1 MTLVSYAL
9 SPPRVVLIELQG
21 AREVLEQF
29 FHWIMQACSPPV
41 QLEVAFFGPTGL
53 LMNTTKGNCPVEAG
67 LPLWI
72 LKKPGIGKVK
82 LEEVNPHLRGWR
94 VENHL
99 GKTTHSSPDRDSNL
113 DLPVLS
119 SRAQHDKRVSQLR
132 HRGGFYN
139 VVLEEPTSP
148 TKGSWLRR
156 DFPSG
161 PVMTESTACTGSSVP
176 KLSAA
181 HVIRVTALKGHNHD
195 VFLKRVHKPGPTDK
209 AIRELVNKFRTER
222 DQIMMRMYL
231 AILVHHSNTPSQGLY
246 EARDRVGRRADSV
259 ARFTVHDLG
268 YEHFGHFLGKG
279 GEVAFLSPV
288 AYQLVEELYINLA
301 GCLDKSP
308 GQQWDSRLGRRSSNN
323 GHVNVSCIGEVLFGD
338 RGICPDRVESRHS
351 NDFVGVV
358 DPVQFHYLRDKGN
371 HPIHGLRADT
381 QNGVRAQRGALSS
394 REYLKS
400 VRKFFDAGED
410 PDSAVGVDETDV
422 SPQLFDA
429 RDVIKAQLS

>member
-1 MTLVSYAL
+1 M
-9 SPPRVVLIELQG
+9 E
-21 AREVLEQF
+21 
-29 FHWIMQACSPPV
+29 
-41 QLEVAFFGPTGL
+41 
-53 LMNTTKGNCPVEAG
+53 
-67 LPLWI
+67 
-72 LKKPGIGKVK
+72 
-82 LEEVNPHLRGWR
+82 
-94 VENHL
+94 
-99 GKTTHSSPDRDSNL
+99 
-113 DLPVLS
+113 
-119 SRAQHDKRVSQLR
+119 
-132 HRGGFYN
+132 
-139 VVLEEPTSP
+139 EEPTSP

-156 DFPSG
+156 DFPSC
-161 PVMTESTACTGSSVP
+161 PVMTESTACTWSSVP

-181 HVIRVTALKGHNHD
+181 HVIRVTTLKGHNHD
-195 VFLKRVHKPGPTDK
+195 V
-209 AIRELVNKFRTER
+209 LVKGTSQEVFVPQSSGCRTLTR
-222 DQIMMRMYL
+222 Q
-231 AILVHHSNTPSQGLY
+231 TPSQGLY

-288 AYQLVEELYINLA
+288 AYQLVEELYLNLA

-323 GHVNVSCIGEVLFGD
+323 GHVNVSCVGEVLFGD

-358 DPVQFHYLRDKGN
+358 DPVQFHYLRDKGH

-381 QNGVRAQRGALSS
+381 QNRVRAQRSALSS
-394 REYLKS
+394 RKYLKS